1 MIDPL
6 IELTRTLGQ
15 PGNDYVIIGEG
26 NTSYRDSESTFWVK
40 ASGHSMHEIGIGG
53 FVHLQIQ
60 AVLAL
65 LDQQIDNETMHR
77 AVSAARVDP
86 QATAKP
92 SVEATFHAMLLH
104 ECDVRFVG
112 HTHPSPINQ
121 IMCSSRAEQFAK
133 CRMFPDQVVLCGP
146 ESVLLPYVDPGL
158 PLAVAIRSGVR
169 DYIARHNEAPKTILM
184 ENHGLIALGNS
195 PAEVLKVTAMAVKAA
210 RIFVGA
216 CSIGEP
222 VFMQPDDVMH
232 IYKRP
237 DEIFRR
243 KLFVQ

>member
-1 MIDPL
+1 MIDTL
-6 IELTRTLGQ
+6 IDLTRTLGQ

-26 NTSYRDSESTFWVK
+26 NTSYRDGETTFWVK
-40 ASGHSMHEIGIGG
+40 ASGHTMHEIGAAG
-53 FVHLQIQ
+53 FVHLNMQP
-60 AVLAL
+60 VLAL
-65 LDQQIDNETMHR
+65 LDQQIDNETMHK
-77 AVSAARVDP
+77 AVAAARVDP

-92 SVEATFHAMLLH
+92 SVEATFHAMLLQ

-112 HTHPSPINQ
+112 HTHPSPVNS
-121 IMCSSRAEQFAK
+121 IMCSTRAEQFAK
-133 CRMFPDQVVLCGP
+133 QRMFPDQIVLCGP

-158 PLAVAIRSGVR
+158 PLAVAIRDGVR

-195 PAEVLKVTAMAVKAA
+195 AAEVLKVTAMCVKAA
-210 RIFVGA
+210 RIFAGA

-222 VFMQPDDVMH
+222 VFMTPHDVMH

-243 KLFVQ
+243 KLWVQ

>member
-1 MIDPL
+1 MIDSL
-6 IELTRTLGQ
+6 IELTRTLGL

-26 NTSYRDSESTFWVK
+26 NTSYRDSEGTFWVK
-40 ASGHSMHEIGIGG
+40 ASGHGMHEIGASG

-60 AVLAL
+60 SVLAL
-65 LDQQIDNETMHR
+65 LDQQIDNETMHK
-77 AVSAARVDP
+77 AVAAARVDP

-104 ECDVRFVG
+104 ECDARYVG
-112 HTHPSPINQ
+112 HTHPTAING
-121 IMCSSRAEQFAK
+121 ILCSNRAEAFATQ
-133 CRMFPDQVVLCGP
+133 RMFPDQVVLCGP

-169 DYIARHNEAPKTILM
+169 DYIARHNEPPKTILM

-210 RIFVGA
+210 RIFAAA
-216 CSIGEP
+216 CAIGEP
-222 VFMQPDDVMH
+222 IFMKPEDVMH

-243 KLFVQ
+243 KLFVE